1 MALGTALLLAA
12 MAVLALSLAVVA
24 MAVLALSS
32 ATAAMVVLLLE
43 LTAADLL
50 LASLAS
56 AEVHMAEEDHLA
68 SRADAEELHMALT
81 TEDHLRRA
89 QRSPR
94 AARRAEAAVVAVIS
108 SMVAKALLDIV

>member
-1 MALGTALLLAA
+1 MAA
-12 MAVLALSLAVVA
+12 MSVLALSSAVVA

-94 AARRAEAAVVAVIS
+94 AARRAETAVVAVIS
-108 SMVAKALLDIV
+108 GMVAKALLDIV